1 VARVASARLLV
12 LVISACYSPHQPDC
26 GFFCGPDGACPSD
39 YHCAADGRCHRD
51 GTPETLVC
59 PPDAAVA
66 APDVMADADVTS
78 PHVASTTPAD
88 NATGVALSMPV
99 TVIFDEPVQG
109 VDATTLSAGVTATV
123 TATSATEYVLSPA
136 ADWPASTQ
144 ITVQLAAGIHDA
156 AGNALAPT
164 SFSFTTTP

>member
-1 VARVASARLLV
+1 VARVASPLLLV

-26 GFFCGPDGACPSD
+26 GFFCGPDGACPAD
-39 YHCAADGRCHRD
+39 YQCAADGRCHRD

-66 APDVMADADVTS
+66 APDVMPDADVTA

-88 NATGVALSMPV
+88 SATAVALSMPV

-109 VDATTLSAGVTATV
+109 VDATTFTAGVTATIM
-123 TATSATEYVLSPA
+123 ATSATEYVLSPA